1 MRTTYSIRA
10 FNKSKLF
17 IFIIVIARKDNT
29 QNINYK
35 AADNKDGC

>member
-1 MRTTYSIRA
+1 MRTTYSICA
-10 FNKSKLF
+10 FKKFELF
-17 IFIIVIARKDNT
+17 IFIARKDNT